1 MKLFKRLLASAF
13 LATGMSIANGAVI
26 EVRLAD
32 ADRTFDYEAVS
43 DGTAASQGVGNDL
56 RIGTTVA
63 STTTP
68 RLASAILPFALPEI
82 PAGEQITSAT
92 LSLFVVGQAVANQ
105 PTSAM
110 NVDLYGLPVDAAP
123 FDITNTRYFS
133 GENDATLGVS
143 KLQTDFL
150 TSTTPG
156 VTETSTT
163 TYTLRTSVD
172 ISSYLIALYEGG
184 AVAGDFAVLR
194 LSMDNPDPTLLQR
207 YRIRSSGGTGAANPE
222 AEKPVLTIT
231 TVPEPGAVSLMAAAS
246 LGLIARRRR
255 KL

>member
-1 MKLFKRLLASAF
+1 
-13 LATGMSIANGAVI
+13 
-26 EVRLAD
+26 
-32 ADRTFDYEAVS
+32 
-43 DGTAASQGVGNDL
+43 
-56 RIGTTVA
+56 
-63 STTTP
+63 
-68 RLASAILPFALPEI
+68 
-82 PAGEQITSAT
+82 
-92 LSLFVVGQAVANQ
+92 
-105 PTSAM
+105 M

-194 LSMDNPDPTLLQR
+194 LSMDNPDRPSCNVTEFVPPVAPAPPT
-207 YRIRSSGGTGAANPE
+207 
-222 AEKPVLTIT
+222 
-231 TVPEPGAVSLMAAAS
+231 
-246 LGLIARRRR
+246 RRP
-255 KL
+255 KSPC